1 MANKGSS
8 STPEIKINF
17 SYESKTSANKKLK
30 DRITEIEQVAKT
42 VTVGID
48 FKANSESMKS
58 LKSNLTTV
66 KNNLNKLTLETF
78 NKDLKE
84 SLTTAQK
91 LAIEIGKSARLVSKN
106 NLINRTG
113 NTNYDLKAVKEAEK
127 QSLASIKAQEKA
139 YKEMVKEQNKALN
152 DAIKEQKKSYSEA
165 QKALE
170 ELAKKQAKL
179 DGTKVN
185 KQQKLDLNI
194 EGFQKTLNLISQSG
208 NISEQV
214 ITDMQREVNN
224 FSLDSADIEI
234 EDFKKRLQTLA
245 KNDSSITQLNKKIET
260 IQTTL
265 RDLKTK
271 AITVENEPAIR
282 SLEEL
287 ENQLNEVKNVSR
299 LMSNGME
306 VNMNG
311 INPSIDKLNAGIK
324 EIGNSL
330 KTVSSNSNSFMSTFK
345 QIALTFGLLDVGR
358 TAINLV
364 VSSFKEGVG
373 TVVSMDTALADLN
386 KVVDLTSAG
395 LDRARESAV
404 QLGQQLGSS
413 AVDVVKAQ
421 AEFGRVYKD
430 LDTINKMTETAI
442 MGANVMDG
450 LSVDQ
455 VAKGLNTVISSLK
468 LSSNEVVDILDS
480 MNEVQNNFNIS
491 SDNMLQALGRVG
503 STAKTAGASLQE
515 LEGYITA
522 IAEATGAEGGEVGNA
537 LRSIMTRIYKIGQDT
552 FDEGDPEE
560 ALKAI
565 GVAVRNASGEFRNI
579 NDILTDLDKV
589 WGNLSQTEKIATGQ
603 VVAGEDLCLCA

>member
-179 DGTKVN
+179 DGAKVN

-358 TAINLV
+358 TAINAV
-364 VSSFKEGVG
+364 VSTFKEGVG

-468 LSSNEVVDILDS
+468 LSTSEVTTILDS

-491 SDNMLQALGRVG
+491 SDNMLEALGKVG
-503 STAKTAGASLQE
+503 STAKTAGASLQQ

-522 IAEATGAEGGEVGNA
+522 IAEATGADGGEIGNA
-537 LRSIMTRIYKIGQDT
+537 WFK
-552 FDEGDPEE
+552 
-560 ALKAI
+560 
-565 GVAVRNASGEFRNI
+565 
-579 NDILTDLDKV
+579 
-589 WGNLSQTEKIATGQ
+589 
-603 VVAGEDLCLCA
+603 

>member
-58 LKSNLTTV
+58 LKSNLITV

-179 DGTKVN
+179 DGTKAN

-358 TAINLV
+358 TAINAV
-364 VSSFKEGVG
+364 VSTFKEGVG

-468 LSSNEVVDILDS
+468 LSTSEVTTILDS
-480 MNEVQNNFNIS
+480 MNEVNFVPPCI
-491 SDNMLQALGRVG
+491 V
-503 STAKTAGASLQE
+503 
-515 LEGYITA
+515 
-522 IAEATGAEGGEVGNA
+522 
-537 LRSIMTRIYKIGQDT
+537 IYK
-552 FDEGDPEE
+552 
-560 ALKAI
+560 
-565 GVAVRNASGEFRNI
+565 
-579 NDILTDLDKV
+579 
-589 WGNLSQTEKIATGQ
+589 
-603 VVAGEDLCLCA
+603 

>member
-179 DGTKVN
+179 DGTKAN

-358 TAINLV
+358 TAINAV
-364 VSSFKEGVG
+364 VSTFKEGVG

-468 LSSNEVVDILDS
+468 LSTSEVTTILDS

-491 SDNMLQALGRVG
+491 SDNMLEALGKVG
-503 STAKTAGASLQE
+503 STAKTAGASLQQ

-522 IAEATGAEGGEVGNA
+522 IAEATGADGGEIGNA
-537 LRSIMTRIYKIGQDT
+537 WFK
-552 FDEGDPEE
+552 
-560 ALKAI
+560 
-565 GVAVRNASGEFRNI
+565 
-579 NDILTDLDKV
+579 
-589 WGNLSQTEKIATGQ
+589 
-603 VVAGEDLCLCA
+603 